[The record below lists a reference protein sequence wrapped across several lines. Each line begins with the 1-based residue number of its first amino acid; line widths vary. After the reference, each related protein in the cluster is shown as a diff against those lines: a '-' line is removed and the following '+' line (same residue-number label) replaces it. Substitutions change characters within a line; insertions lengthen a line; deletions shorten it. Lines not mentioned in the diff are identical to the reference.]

1 MARSKAQAAALRQV
15 LLAAVTKYA
24 DKEYERDQ
32 LKEGSKHELALS
44 VTGTIDAKA
53 VDEVFSG
60 TLTVGFDQETASSSA
75 CKSEQLVA
83 WILDRY
89 VDPALQL
96 RLFDE
101 LPTLFDKHGGVP
113 IADLEPGLVER
124 CEALCKKLRAK
135 TTITRK
141 GNVTLN
147 YTRGSDS
154 GKGA

>member
-1 MARSKAQAAALRQV
+1 MARSKVQAAALRQV

-32 LKEGSKHELALS
+32 LAEGSKHELALAIS
-44 VTGTIDAKA
+44 GTIGGKA
-53 VDEVFSG
+53 IDDQFAG

-89 VDPALQL
+89 VDAAAQQ

-113 IADLEPGLVER
+113 VADLEPGLVER
-124 CEALCKKLRAK
+124 CDTLCKKLRAK

-147 YTRGSDS
+147 YTRGE
-154 GKGA
+154 G